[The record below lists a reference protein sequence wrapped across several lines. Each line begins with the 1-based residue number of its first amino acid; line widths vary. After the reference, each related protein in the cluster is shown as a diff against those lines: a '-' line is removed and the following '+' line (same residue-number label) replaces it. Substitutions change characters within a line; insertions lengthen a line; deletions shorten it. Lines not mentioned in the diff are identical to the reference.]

1 MVVVCV
7 VSPPGFIFAHDY
19 RKKWSQYKLLAA
31 FSVES
36 NFFGGLLQHLQGD
49 LDISRCLLI
58 TWTFYNTTA
67 SNAKGASMYER
78 ERGREKRGR
87 SRGRQRC
94 LAWQQEKKNIHVAN
108 LVCEML
114 SSVCSCCW
122 MCDCVCHVDVMLNLD
137 THCRIFHNMHLFED
151 AHGGREVRD
160 KPSREAKQMYKQFL
174 KFVKL
179 LKTFQSSIAVLCRG
193 FLFLL
198 KSLLA
203 LLWLLFCYFQL
214 FVHIRTL

>member
-1 MVVVCV
+1 MLFPPL
-7 VSPPGFIFAHDY
+7 VSFLPTITVKNEVSISYWLHSRWKAIFSEGY
-19 RKKWSQYKLLAA
+19 NNICRVTWT
-31 FSVES
+31 FC
-36 NFFGGLLQHLQGD
+36 
-49 LDISRCLLI
+49 CLLI

-198 KSLLA
+198 VSA
-203 LLWLLFCYFQL
+203 CAFMVVILLFPAFCS
-214 FVHIRTL
+214 H